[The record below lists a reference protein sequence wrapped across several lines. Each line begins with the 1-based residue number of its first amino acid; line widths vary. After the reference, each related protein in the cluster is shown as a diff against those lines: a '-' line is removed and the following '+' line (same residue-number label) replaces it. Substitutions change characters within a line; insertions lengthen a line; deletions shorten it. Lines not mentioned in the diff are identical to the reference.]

1 MPAHCLRNRRRTVKA
16 LVATIKKEHHP
27 MLTKEQVQEIAG
39 AVLDPVLNLPLS
51 EFKAIKNVVVDGDAV
66 AVTVC
71 PGYPVKSVADEL
83 ASRVKTA
90 LTQAL

>member
-1 MPAHCLRNRRRTVKA
+1 
-16 LVATIKKEHHP
+16 

-66 AVTVC
+66 AVTVW
-71 PGYPVKSVADEL
+71 PGYPG
-83 ASRVKTA
+83 
-90 LTQAL
+90 